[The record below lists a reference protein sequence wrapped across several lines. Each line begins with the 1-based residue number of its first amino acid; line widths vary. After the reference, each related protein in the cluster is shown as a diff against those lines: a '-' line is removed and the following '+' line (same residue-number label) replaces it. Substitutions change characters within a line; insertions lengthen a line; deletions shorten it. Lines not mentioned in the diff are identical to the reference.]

1 MKYIAFLYV
10 FVQDAYR
17 LYSFVEI
24 TRILMINSSTE
35 FLLVCFLTII
45 FKINKVLHQVKSE
58 RENWVEIQSKGG
70 R

>member
-58 RENWVEIQSKGG
+58 REN
-70 R
+70 